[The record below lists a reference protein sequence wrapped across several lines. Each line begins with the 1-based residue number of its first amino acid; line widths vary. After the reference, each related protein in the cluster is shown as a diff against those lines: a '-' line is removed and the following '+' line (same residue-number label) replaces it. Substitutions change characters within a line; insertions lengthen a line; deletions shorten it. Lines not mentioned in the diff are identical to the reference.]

1 LEPNHKAVSA
11 LNVDCRTKT
20 SLDPR
25 EFKEAHMGQS
35 KPLRAKP
42 LRAKSRRA
50 TALIVEDDPMQRDMI
65 CLLLEESEV
74 DVIECES
81 AEAAE
86 LVLER
91 AADSLVLL
99 MTDVQLAGT
108 MDGVELAHIAR
119 RYNPGMGVIVTSGKP
134 LHQELPDGVQFWA
147 KPWAPLDVI
156 REAER
161 MVHARRHEGVR
172 SRS

>member
-1 LEPNHKAVSA
+1 
-11 LNVDCRTKT
+11 
-20 SLDPR
+20 
-25 EFKEAHMGQS
+25 MGQS
-35 KPLRAKP
+35 TPF
-42 LRAKSRRA
+42 RA
-50 TALIVEDDPMQRDMI
+50 TALVVEDDPMQRDMI

-91 AADSLVLL
+91 AADDLVLML
-99 MTDVQLAGT
+99 TDVQLAGN

-119 RYNPGMGVIVTSGKP
+119 KYHPDMGVIVTSGKP
-134 LHQELPDGVQFWA
+134 LHQALPDGVKFWE

-161 MVHARRHEGVR
+161 MVQAHRHDETRRAP
-172 SRS
+172 S

>member
-1 LEPNHKAVSA
+1 
-11 LNVDCRTKT
+11 
-20 SLDPR
+20 
-25 EFKEAHMGQS
+25 
-35 KPLRAKP
+35 
-42 LRAKSRRA
+42 
-50 TALIVEDDPMQRDMI
+50 MQRDMI

-91 AADSLVLL
+91 AAANLVLML
-99 MTDVQLAGT
+99 TDVQLAGH

-119 RYNPGMGVIVTSGKP
+119 KYNPEMGVIVTSGKP
-134 LHQELPDGVQFWA
+134 LCQALPDGVQFWA

-161 MVHARRHEGVR
+161 VVHQRRRDDEGR

>member
-1 LEPNHKAVSA
+1 MA
-11 LNVDCRTKT
+11 
-20 SLDPR
+20 
-25 EFKEAHMGQS
+25 QS
-35 KPLRAKP
+35 KPF
-42 LRAKSRRA
+42 RA
-50 TALIVEDDPMQRDMI
+50 TALMVEDDPMQRDMI
-65 CLLLEESEV
+65 CLLLEESDV

-91 AADSLVLL
+91 AGDRLVMM
-99 MTDVQLAGT
+99 MTDVQLAGS
-108 MDGVELAHIAR
+108 MNGVELAHIAR
-119 RYNPGMGVIVTSGKP
+119 KYNSAIGVIVTSGRP

-161 MVHARRHEGVR
+161 MVYERRHHDEAR

>member
-1 LEPNHKAVSA
+1 
-11 LNVDCRTKT
+11 
-20 SLDPR
+20 
-25 EFKEAHMGQS
+25 MGQS
-35 KPLRAKP
+35 KPF
-42 LRAKSRRA
+42 RA

-91 AADSLVLL
+91 AGGSLVLM
-99 MTDVQLAGT
+99 MTDVQLAGD

-119 RYNPGMGVIVTSGKP
+119 KYNPEIGRDRHLGQAAASGIARWRAV
-134 LHQELPDGVQFWA
+134 LGQAVGA
-147 KPWAPLDVI
+147 
-156 REAER
+156 
-161 MVHARRHEGVR
+161 ARRDPRGGTDGA
-172 SRS
+172 